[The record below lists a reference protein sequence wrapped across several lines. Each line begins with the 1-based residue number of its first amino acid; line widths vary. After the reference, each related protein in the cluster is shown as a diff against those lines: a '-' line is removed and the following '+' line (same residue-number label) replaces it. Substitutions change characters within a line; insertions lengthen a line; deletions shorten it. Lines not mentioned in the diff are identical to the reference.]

1 MSGHANIRPPGER
14 NYGLEHVAIGVDV
27 RVSAQTFEGER
38 QCVPW
43 HVHSEITDT
52 FFCLEGVGRI
62 QLRGPDEEIRLAVG
76 QRYDVTPG
84 REHRV
89 SSADGAR
96 CRMILVQGV
105 GKADFQLTDPSDR

>member
-1 MSGHANIRPPGER
+1 MSDETNLRKPSER

-27 RVSAQTFEGER
+27 RVSAQTFEGT

-43 HVHSEITDT
+43 HRHTEVTDT

-62 QLRGPDEEIRLAVG
+62 QIKGESEDVKLAVG
-76 QRYDVTPG
+76 QRYDVAPG
-84 REHRV
+84 IEHQV

-105 GKADFQLTDPSDR
+105 GKADFLRGSSS

>member
-1 MSGHANIRPPGER
+1 MAMSDTTNLVKPGER

-27 RVSAQTFEGER
+27 RVSAQTFEGD

-43 HVHSEITDT
+43 HRHTEVTDI

-62 QLRGPDEEIRLAVG
+62 QIKGQSEDVLVTVG
-76 QRYDVTPG
+76 QRYDVAPG
-84 REHRV
+84 LEHQV

-96 CRMILVQGV
+96 CRMILIQGV
-105 GKADFQLTDPSDR
+105 GKADFIRSQS